1 MDLCSAWPDVSEE
14 DVLAIGALT
23 DWLGLEVN
31 IASTSEGVGDNQRW
45 GGKIVGSSLWMDST
59 LEVPV
64 SGQNGGGNQVV
75 VDDGVLD
82 LIRNLTRVTNACH
95 ASVTS
100 NVETERIKGILN
112 TSVAEV
118 LLNDT

>member
-1 MDLCSAWPDVSEE
+1 
-14 DVLAIGALT
+14 
-23 DWLGLEVN
+23 
-31 IASTSEGVGDNQRW
+31 
-45 GGKIVGSSLWMDST
+45 MDSAF
-59 LEVPV
+59 EVPV

-82 LIRNLTRVTNACH
+82 LIRDLTGVTDTGH

-100 NVETERIKGILN
+100 NVETERIKGVLN

-118 LLNDT
+118 LLDDT